1 MKKVI
6 FICTHNRCRSI
17 LAEAI
22 TNHFSDNRIEARSA
36 GAHPVD
42 QVHPETLKHLT
53 LLNIDTAHLSSQ
65 SWDNLNTYKA
75 DLVITVCDQAANE
88 PCPMWIGE
96 SSQVHWSLPD
106 PSKLKDADDLKKE
119 FFGLIELLQNRLS
132 FVLQHSIENMNAQ
145 QFKTLFINAK
155 ENFS

>member
-1 MKKVI
+1 MKKIV

-22 TNHFSDNRIEARSA
+22 TNNFTDPRLEAKSA

-42 QVHPETLKHLT
+42 QVHPETMKHLT
-53 LLNIDTAHLSSQ
+53 LIGIDTAHLSSQ

-88 PCPMWIGE
+88 PCPMWVGD
-96 SSQVHWSLPD
+96 SNQVHWSLPD
-106 PSKLKDADDLKKE
+106 PSKLKNASELKRAFLDVIK
-119 FFGLIELLQNRLS
+119 LLQNRLN
-132 FVLQHSIENMNAQ
+132 FVLQHRIEDMNAD
-145 QFKTLFINAK
+145 QFKTLFNKAREK
-155 ENFS
+155 YS